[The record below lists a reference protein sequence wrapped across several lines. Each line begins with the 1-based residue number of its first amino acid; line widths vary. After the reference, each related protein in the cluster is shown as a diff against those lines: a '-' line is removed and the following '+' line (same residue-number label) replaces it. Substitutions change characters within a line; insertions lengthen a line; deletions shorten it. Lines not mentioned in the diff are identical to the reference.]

1 MHHHQIVFSSSL
13 AGQSFYALSLFC
25 LCLKGWFQEQN
36 QPLCEL
42 RRLPLY
48 LLSKDSFSGEVPVL
62 PKIETFAGVF
72 DGRIP
77 GRADFKDICGILQGK
92 NRKGTKKDYI
102 PGITELLK
110 AFHQHDRP
118 PKGINKK
125 VAIASA

>member
-25 LCLKGWFQEQN
+25 LFLKGWFQEQN

-72 DGRIP
+72 DGVFPAELILKTSAGFFRARI
-77 GRADFKDICGILQGK
+77 GK
-92 NRKGTKKDYI
+92 EQKKTIYR
-102 PGITELLK
+102 E
-110 AFHQHDRP
+110 
-118 PKGINKK
+118 
-125 VAIASA
+125 